1 MLKRRAAPG
10 ARSDCCAIA
19 VMAKGSEP
27 GRTKTRLCPPL
38 TPPEA
43 AAFNTA
49 FLRDIDAN
57 LAAAGAE
64 TELARFMA
72 FGPPESLPFFED
84 LVAPEVGLIET
95 WLPNFGA
102 CLAHAIETLLDLGYG
117 GACVLNSD
125 SPTLPTAA
133 LVAAARSLRGPGA
146 RIVFGPATDGG
157 YYLLGMQ
164 QCHRRLFE
172 DIDWS
177 TPLVAA
183 QTLQRAAEL
192 GLQTI
197 MLPTWY
203 DVDDA
208 AALRT
213 LAGET
218 LRGRPFSAQYDS
230 FAAPHAAALLRTQGL
245 RAHSP

>member
-1 MLKRRAAPG
+1 MLMRRAAPG
-10 ARSDCCAIA
+10 AGRDRCAIA
-19 VMAKGSEP
+19 VMAKGSAP

-38 TPPEA
+38 GPPEA
-43 AAFNTA
+43 AALNTA

-64 TELARFMA
+64 VELARFMA
-72 FGPPESLPFFED
+72 FGPPESLTFFED
-84 LVAPEVGLIET
+84 LVPPEVGLIEA
-95 WLPNFGA
+95 WLPDFGA
-102 CLAHAIETLLDLGYG
+102 CLLHTIDTLLDLGYG

-133 LVAAARSLRGPGA
+133 LVTAARSLLEPGE

-157 YYLLGMQ
+157 YYLLGMSRCQ
-164 QCHRRLFE
+164 RRLFE

-177 TPLVAA
+177 TPRVAA
-183 QTLQRAAEL
+183 QTLARAAEL
-192 GLQTI
+192 GLETI
-197 MLPTWY
+197 VLPTWY

-208 AALRT
+208 AALDT
-213 LAGET
+213 LVGET
-218 LRGRPFSAQYDS
+218 LEGKPFSAQHRS
-230 FAAPHAAALLRTQGL
+230 FTAPHAAALLRSQGL